1 MAKGRRGGRQAS
13 QPHQG
18 GRRKKDRRRATAA
31 EQELPTAAPGA
42 AGLPSSIMGGG
53 VSVNVPQGG
62 GAVRRPELRRRNRGG
77 PRPESKRT
85 ARTLRVAHDFR
96 YVRGDLQ
103 WIALTS
109 GISLATVLVAWVA
122 LRG

>member
-18 GRRKKDRRRATAA
+18 ARRKKDRQRAPAP

-53 VSVNVPQGG
+53 VSVNIPQGG

-77 PRPESKRT
+77 PRPESKRA
-85 ARTLRVAHDFR
+85 ARNLRVVHDFR
-96 YVRGDLQ
+96 YVRGDLH

-109 GISLATVLVAWVA
+109 GISLVTVLLAWAA